1 MLDVQAKETLKADTA
16 AETEFYGFLPVSQCI
31 QKSKK
36 LFCLGWGPSMSGAS
50 LCGLPSRC
58 CKLAALALASAGQ
71 HLDLQRVL
79 SKPRRGP
86 IGALLYARDT
96 CHARANR
103 RQHPCGNR
111 GQCAGARRP
120 KLSRPSVLLSLP
132 LPAQCKFAVLQGSL
146 QHRVAHLPVARW
158 SVVEG
163 AMSAAADAIADT
175 ALQIG
180 NCQVSPGS
188 EDDMY
193 ARAQLQLPMRHGG
206 MGLHRLSPVSYTHLT
221 LPTILR
227 V

>member
-1 MLDVQAKETLKADTA
+1 
-16 AETEFYGFLPVSQCI
+16 
-31 QKSKK
+31 
-36 LFCLGWGPSMSGAS
+36 MSGAS

-206 MGLHRLSPVSYTHLT
+206 MGLHRLSPAEGSAASSHQRRSPMLPWRALRHNFAPSTAPSGRASATSGKHCATMYVSRI
-221 LPTILR
+221 PMGGR
-227 V
+227 